1 MFEKDRFLHDVPT
14 FAPSRFWHA
23 CATGWRQAQR
33 VRVDHTPDG
42 AVGPR
47 QCYRCGIRDELGIFR
62 PGPLMLDQPMFEIFP
77 WNKHLETGIVQIDEQ
92 HRVLV
97 RLINRLAQQQA
108 QRASELDLTATL
120 GELTDY
126 AEIHFRTEEG
136 IWQSALA
143 GQNLLVEHMHEHQRF
158 VDHVVRLQAAHP
170 PFQPIQDE
178 LFAYLTQWLTL
189 HILGHDKQLAQ
200 VVIGLKTGLSLEAAQ
215 ASAQLPMREAT
226 PVLLEGVLAM
236 YRSLAGQAQ
245 ELMQEKVA
253 RQQLEGVVTSSQ
265 QRWQFL
271 LHGPSEK
278 AAAGMS
284 PVEQTLRSVIDNAP
298 TGLVVADILT
308 RRFVFA
314 NPWFCQLLGY
324 PLDEL
329 LSMGPADIYPAEV
342 MADIEEDFAHMLLGQ
357 TRATRVIA
365 TRRKD
370 GSSFMAQVERLPMTL
385 AGRASA
391 LAIFT
396 DVTDRYRA
404 EQALKASEAHLQTLV
419 DTLPDQ
425 VWLKDAAGVHLSC
438 NTAFERFLGQPK
450 AAIIGKTDHELFSK
464 EIADTFQANDRTV
477 IASLRPLV
485 YEECVNHPVTGLRT
499 LMETTKVP
507 LHDANGKLHGVLGV
521 AHDITERQAAAAALE
536 AERLQLQNAV
546 DAAQAGTWEWDLR
559 TDVIRFSERSSTML
573 GYPGLKL
580 RQGPYDLYV
589 SWIHPDDKPRQQRLM
604 AQHLRGEAPSYE
616 LELRMRHKEGHW
628 VWCRMLGRVMQRD
641 ANDQPVLVSGITID
655 ISEQKSHLAQIDYLT
670 HHDALTG
677 LPNRKLFVE
686 LLDDSMRNNAAQQQL
701 AVAYID
707 LDNFAAINLAYG
719 PQVGNQLIV
728 ALSQR
733 LSSSLQHQQG
743 QHLLAHIG
751 GDEFALMLG
760 HLEQAGDCIAVV
772 EKLLATLAQPLH
784 VAEQVETLSLTASIG
799 IAQQSPGDQIDAE
812 QLLRQAS
819 QAMYLAKQ
827 AGKNRYHHFDP
838 VKDEITRTRLTRIDE
853 VGQALLR
860 HEFVLFYQPKV
871 RLRTGEV
878 VGFEALIRWQHPEL
892 GLLPPYA
899 FIGLLEQHPMA
910 VKLGDWVIET
920 ALAQLASWQAQG
932 INTTV
937 SVNID
942 AQQLLDPDFGQRLL
956 SQLGQ
961 QPTLKPQQLELE
973 ILETGALG
981 NIPQVSALIAQLQ
994 SMGLNCALDDFGTGY
1009 SSLTFLKQLTAR
1021 TLKIDQSFV
1030 RGMLDDVEDA
1040 AIVNSVLGLARNF
1053 DRIAL
1058 AEGIETVA
1066 HGCALIEFGCEF
1078 GQGYAIAK
1086 PMPAAQVPDWLAQWR
1101 VPSSWAASESVGSR
1115 GIAML
1120 LAETEHRAWF
1130 KEVMALATHSLRQP
1144 PVMEGSCCRFAV
1156 WLNKPS
1162 TRLKLEKYPGFARL
1176 EALHQTLH
1184 EHSDALFNQ
1193 RAERSDAQTAQALA
1207 QMTDLSQQL
1216 VRELRALRQLHKM
1229 SPDTGESS
1237 FTFRT

>member
-1 MFEKDRFLHDVPT
+1 
-14 FAPSRFWHA
+14 
-23 CATGWRQAQR
+23 
-33 VRVDHTPDG
+33 
-42 AVGPR
+42 
-47 QCYRCGIRDELGIFR
+47 
-62 PGPLMLDQPMFEIFP
+62 MLDRPLFELFP
-77 WNKHLETGIVQIDEQ
+77 WNSHLETGIAQIDAQ

-97 RLINRLAQQQA
+97 RLINRLAQQHVQG
-108 QRASELDLTATL
+108 ASEIDLNTTL
-120 GELTDY
+120 AELTDY
-126 AEIHFRTEEG
+126 AAVHFRTEED
-136 IWQSALA
+136 IWQTALA
-143 GQNLLVEHMHEHQRF
+143 GQEVVAEHLREHQRF
-158 VDHVVRLQAAHP
+158 VDHVVKLQAALP
-170 PFQPIQDE
+170 PFQPIQNE
-178 LFAYLTQWLTL
+178 LFGYLTQWLTV

-200 VVIGLKTGLSLEAAQ
+200 VVIGLNAGLSLEAAKR
-215 ASAQLPMREAT
+215 SAEPPMREAT
-226 PVLLEGVLAM
+226 PVLLQGVLAM
-236 YRSLAGQAQ
+236 YRSLANQAQ
-245 ELMQEKVA
+245 ALMQEKMA
-253 RQQLEGVVTSSQ
+253 RQQLEGALTSSQ

-271 LHGPSEK
+271 LNGPSGQS
-278 AAAGMS
+278 APGMS

-324 PLDEL
+324 PLEEL
-329 LSMGPADIYPAEV
+329 LAMGPADIHPAEV
-342 MADIEEDFAHMLLGQ
+342 MPDVENDFQHMLSGQ
-357 TRATRVIA
+357 TRAARVIA

-370 GSSFMAQVERLPMTL
+370 GSSFMAEVERLPITL
-385 AGRASA
+385 TGRASA

-396 DVTDRYRA
+396 DVTDRHRA

-425 VWLKDAAGVHLSC
+425 VWLKDRAGVHLSC

-450 AAIIGKTDHELFSK
+450 AAIIGKTDHELFAK
-464 EIADTFQANDRTV
+464 DIADAFQANDRTV

-485 YEECVNHPVTGLRT
+485 YEECVNHPVTGQRT

-507 LHDANGKLHGVLGV
+507 LLDADGRLHSVLGV
-521 AHDITERQAAAAALE
+521 AHDITERQTAAAALE

-559 TDVIRFSERSSTML
+559 TDVIRFSERSSAML
-573 GYPGLKL
+573 GYPGLKQ
-580 RQGPYDLYV
+580 RQGPYGLYI

-616 LELRMRHKEGHW
+616 QELRMRHKEGHW
-628 VWCRMLGRVMQRD
+628 VWCRTLGRVMQRCAD
-641 ANDQPVLVSGITID
+641 GQPMLVAGITID
-655 ISEQKSHLAQIDYLT
+655 ISEQKSHHAQIDYLT

-686 LLDDSMRNNAAQQQL
+686 LLGDSMGDNTVPQQL

-707 LDNFAAINLAYG
+707 LDNFAGINLAYG
-719 PQVGNQLIV
+719 PEVGHQLIV
-728 ALSQR
+728 AVSQR
-733 LSSSLQHQQG
+733 LSSSLQNQPG

-751 GDEFALMLG
+751 GDEFALMLS
-760 HLEQAGDCIAVV
+760 HLEQPGDSIALV
-772 EKLLATLAQPLH
+772 EKLLAMLAQPLH
-784 VAEQVETLSLTASIG
+784 VAQQVETLSLTASIG
-799 IAQQSPGDQIDAE
+799 IAQQNPSDQIDAE

-860 HEFVLFYQPKV
+860 REFVLFYQPKV
-871 RLRTGEV
+871 RLHTGEV

-932 INTTV
+932 LSTTV

-942 AQQLLDPDFGQRLL
+942 AQQLLDPDFAERLL
-956 SQLGQ
+956 SQLAE

-981 NIPQVSALIAQLQ
+981 NIAQVSALIAQLQ
-994 SMGLNCALDDFGTGY
+994 SLGLNCALDDFGTGY

-1040 AIVNSVLGLARNF
+1040 SIVNSVLGLARNF

-1058 AEGIETVA
+1058 AEGVETVA

-1130 KEVMALATHSLRQP
+1130 KEVMALATHSHRQP

-1176 EALHQTLH
+1176 EAMHQTLH
-1184 EHSDALFNQ
+1184 ERSAALFQQ
-1193 RAERSDAQTAQALA
+1193 RSERSDQQTAQALA
-1207 QMTDLSQQL
+1207 QLAELSQQL
-1216 VRELRALRQLHKM
+1216 LAELRQLRQLHRQ